1 MPIQIMTAD
10 KTKISL
16 GRSAACAAAILGAV
30 LTVGTS
36 TSAQQTTQPQQPQLV
51 DKGKHGD
58 WTIRCTQPQAA
69 QTPTADNNTGKSDLQ
84 PAPTTDDTTTADT
97 QPAAAPRC
105 VMIQIARHP
114 TQQNFGLSV
123 LVVKQT
129 VQEKTVTQLRIT
141 APLGV
146 YLPFGVGVEIDGA
159 AIGRLGYEVC
169 APPGVCTATTFM
181 DDELLGKFK
190 AGGASKLYIK
200 DIRGRDSVFDL
211 SLKGFTKAF
220 EEL

>member
-1 MPIQIMTAD
+1 MF
-10 KTKISL
+10 
-16 GRSAACAAAILGAV
+16 AAAFAA
-30 LTVGTS
+30 GTS
-36 TSAQQTTQPQQPQLV
+36 AVAQQTTQQPQQPQLV

-58 WTIRCTQPQAA
+58 WTIRCTQA
-69 QTPTADNNTGKSDLQ
+69 QTETPTTDNTTGKSDLQ
-84 PAPTTDDTTTADT
+84 PTPTTDDDTTADT
-97 QPAAAPRC
+97 QVAAAPRC

-181 DDELLGKFK
+181 DEELVSKFK
-190 AGGASKLYIK
+190 SGGASKLYIK